1 MVNADLLK
9 SKYVA
14 KGFKQSDVAE
24 LLGITP
30 QAFRAKIKNRKDFK
44 GSEILK
50 LIEGLDIKAEEIRP
64 IFFNL

>member
-30 QAFRAKIKNRKDFK
+30 QAFRAKIQNRKDFK

-50 LIEGLDIKAEEIRP
+50 LIEGLDIKTEEIRP